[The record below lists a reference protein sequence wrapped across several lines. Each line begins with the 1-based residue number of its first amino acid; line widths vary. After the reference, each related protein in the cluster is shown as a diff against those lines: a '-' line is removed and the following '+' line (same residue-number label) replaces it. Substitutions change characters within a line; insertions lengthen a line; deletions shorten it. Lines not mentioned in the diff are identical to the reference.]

1 MWNLLILLIDSHIP
15 KRYLAH
21 IEQQNV
27 SRECFVYNSALCCC
41 SEKLPV
47 ICNCI
52 KNELTEIE
60 LISVVG
66 YVLQVHML

>member
-1 MWNLLILLIDSHIP
+1 MCL
-15 KRYLAH
+15 
-21 IEQQNV
+21 V
-27 SRECFVYNSALCCC
+27 SALFITLLYVAVLK
-41 SEKLPV
+41 KLPV